1 MAYQPV
7 RVIEVRAWGKRVGA
21 CTADP
26 RSGYY
31 AFEFDP
37 VWLRTGE
44 DLAPLQMPT
53 SAGAGPYIFPALP
66 EITYRRLP
74 AMLADAMPD
83 DFGNALINAYMA
95 TQGITPSRI
104 TPLDRLGYMA
114 SRGFGALEFRPQRG
128 PRPAKASVIEMKN
141 LVEAARHALDG
152 TLDNDKH
159 AHAALAQLLQVGT
172 SAGGARAK
180 AAIAWNPTTR
190 EVRAGQ
196 FDVETG
202 FEHWLLKLDGVGKD
216 FELGVGADYG
226 RIEYGYHLMAR
237 AAGIEMT
244 DCRLLEENGRAHF
257 MTRRFDRIGNE
268 RVHMQSLCAIAHLD
282 FRLKGGNAYEQ
293 LFLAIDDLRL
303 GEEARVQAFLR
314 MSLNVMAANC
324 DDHSKNFAFIL
335 RRGGSWGFSP
345 AYDITHAFNPKGE
358 WTYQHL
364 MSVNGKFGRIAR
376 NDLAAVGE
384 RFDVPGVK
392 RLLDQVA
399 AAVSRWPE
407 FGAEAGL
414 SAGSMERVRKD
425 FPKI

>member
-1 MAYQPV
+1 MAYQAV
-7 RVIEVRAWGKRVGA
+7 RVIEVRAWDQRVGA

-37 VWLRTGE
+37 AWIRTGE
-44 DLAPLQMPT
+44 DLAPLHMPMG
-53 SAGAGPYIFPALP
+53 AGPGPYIFPALP
-66 EITYRRLP
+66 QITYRRLP
-74 AMLADAMPD
+74 AMLADAIPD

-95 TQGITPSRI
+95 TEGITASQV
-104 TPLDRLGYMA
+104 TALDRLGYMA
-114 SRGFGALEFRPQRG
+114 SRGFGALEFRPVRG
-128 PRPAKASVIEMKN
+128 PRQAKASAIEMKV
-141 LVEAARHALDG
+141 LVETARHALDG
-152 TLDNDKH
+152 TLDDDKH

-180 AAIAWNPTTR
+180 AAIAWNPATR
-190 EVRAGQ
+190 EIRAGQ
-196 FDVETG
+196 FDVDTG

-226 RIEYGYHLMAR
+226 RIEFGYHLMAR

-244 DCRLLEENGRAHF
+244 DCRLFEENGRAHF

-268 RVHMQSLCAIAHLD
+268 RVHLQSLCAIAHLD
-282 FRLKGGNAYEQ
+282 FRLKGANAYEQ

-314 MSLNVMAANC
+314 MCLNVMAANC
-324 DDHSKNFAFIL
+324 DDHSKNFAFLL
-335 RRGGSWGFSP
+335 RRGGSWEFSP
-345 AYDITHAFNPKGE
+345 AYDITHAFNPGGE

-364 MSVNGKFGRIAR
+364 MSVNGKFDGIAR

-384 RFDVPGVK
+384 RFDVPRVK
-392 RLLDQVA
+392 RLLDRVA
-399 AAVSRWPE
+399 TAVSHWPG
-407 FGAEAGL
+407 FAAEAGL
-414 SAGSMERVRKD
+414 SAASTERVRKD
-425 FPKI
+425 FREI